1 MRTFALVVAL
11 AITTPVPGWATPS
24 ELALDTIVELRRG
37 DRVVLSGLSGTV
49 TVEAVP
55 GDRLEVA
62 SARRADEA
70 DVRHAEGRVIVGA
83 AGRGGVGRPVDLRL
97 RVPEWA
103 DLDIDGM
110 DLDVAVRGMAG
121 SVSIGTISG
130 DVRIEGTSGSVRAR
144 TMSGGIVAESTSGPL
159 SLSSHSDDVRVRD
172 ASGPVEAQSL
182 AGGLFLEGVRSTS
195 VRAESQAGDV
205 TFEGDIIAGGSYR
218 FFSHSGDARLV
229 LPRNLSALIR
239 VSTFHGS
246 LESDFPVRVSG
257 FTSGRPFEFTVGDGG
272 AEVRVEVFDGE
283 IRLVQGNR

>member
-1 MRTFALVVAL
+1 MSAFVLLVAL
-11 AITTPVPGWATPS
+11 AITTPVSGWVAPAG
-24 ELALDTIVELRRG
+24 LAFDTIVELRRG
-37 DRVVLSGLSGTV
+37 DRVVVSGLSGML

-55 GDRLEVA
+55 GDRLEVTG
-62 SARRADEA
+62 ARRPGEVG
-70 DVRHAEGRVIVGA
+70 VRHADGRLVIGAVG
-83 AGRGGVGRPVDLRL
+83 GRGGDRTVDVRL

-103 DLDIDGM
+103 ELDIDGM

-130 DVRIEGTSGSVRAR
+130 DVRIEGTSGRVRVR

-159 SLSSHSDDVRVRD
+159 SLSSHSDDVRVR
-172 ASGPVEAQSL
+172 ASSGPLEVQSL
-182 AGGLFLEGVRSTS
+182 AGDLFLEGVRSTS

-205 TFEGDIIAGGSYR
+205 TFEGDIIAGGNYR
-218 FFSHSGDARLV
+218 FFLHSGDARLV
-229 LPRNLSALIR
+229 LPRNLSAVIR

-272 AEVRVEVFDGE
+272 AEIRVEVFDGE